1 MICRKCNTQND
12 DNASVCANCGES
24 LTYQQQ
30 SPNSQYGE
38 QQQYANP
45 QYGDPRYGGQQYS
58 GQQMPYYKDIY
69 DHTSE
74 YDPRDISNNKVF
86 AMLPYLTGW
95 IGVIVALLASH
106 ESKYVGFHIRQA
118 LKLSITNTL
127 LVLISLVL
135 CWTFI
140 VPIAGAV
147 CVIIIEVIRI
157 IGFFSVCSGNAK
169 ELPIVRSLGFL
180 K

>member
-1 MICRKCNTQND
+1 MICKKCNAQND
-12 DNASVCANCGES
+12 DNASVCTNCGEG
-24 LTYQQQ
+24 LIYQQPSNQ
-30 SPNSQYGE
+30 QYGE
-38 QQQYANP
+38 QQQYTNP
-45 QYGDPRYGGQQYS
+45 QYGAPQYGGQPYGGQQ
-58 GQQMPYYKDIY
+58 PYYKDIY

-74 YDPRDISNNKVF
+74 YDQSDISSNKVF
-86 AMLPYLTGW
+86 AMLPYLMGW
-95 IGVIVALLASH
+95 IGIIVALLASR

-147 CVIIIEVIRI
+147 CVIIIEVIQI
-157 IGFFSVCSGNAK
+157 IGFFSVCCGNAK

>member
-12 DNASVCANCGES
+12 DGVSFCVNCGEN
-24 LTYQQQ
+24 LMQQQ
-30 SPNSQYGE
+30 QPSN
-38 QQQYANP
+38 QQ
-45 QYGDPRYGGQQYS
+45 YGGQQQYS
-58 GQQMPYYKDIY
+58 NAQYNAPGYGGPQYGSQQPPYYKDIY

-74 YDPRDISNNKVF
+74 YEPSDISNNKVF
-86 AMLPYLTGW
+86 AMLTYLMGW
-95 IGVIVALLASH
+95 IGIIVALLASH

-118 LKLSITNTL
+118 LKLSIVNTL
-127 LVLISLVL
+127 LTLISLVL

-140 VPIAGAV
+140 VPIAGVV
-147 CVIIIEVIRI
+147 CIVIIEVIRI
-157 IGFFSVCSGNAK
+157 IGFFSVCCGNAK